1 MGKHERD
8 RERTCPGAEQGLVQV
23 RIERGELLVGRL
35 LRQIRVRPEALQRP
49 MLRGIGGHGIDD
61 IVLHPSAWLRIPCC
75 RFRDRAMPDFSVIP
89 SIEQLRQRPA
99 IRALEARFGAEATVG
114 ALRAAAAEARRALA
128 SGAGAEV
135 VGSIEQA
142 AATQLAAAF
151 RPSLAP
157 VINATGV
164 VIHTNLGRAPL
175 AAVAIE
181 RVADVARGYSSLE
194 YDVDR
199 GARGRRDVHAEGLI
213 CRLTGAEAAV
223 VVNNNAA
230 ATMIVLA
237 ALAAGREVIVSRGE
251 LVEIGGGFRVPDVM
265 AQ

>member
-1 MGKHERD
+1 
-8 RERTCPGAEQGLVQV
+8 
-23 RIERGELLVGRL
+23 
-35 LRQIRVRPEALQRP
+35 
-49 MLRGIGGHGIDD
+49 
-61 IVLHPSAWLRIPCC
+61 
-75 RFRDRAMPDFSVIP
+75 MPDFSVIP

-99 IRALEARFGAEATVG
+99 VRALEARFGAEATVG

-135 VGSIEQA
+135 VGGIEQA

-175 AAVAIE
+175 AAAAIE

-199 GARGRRDVHAEGLI
+199 GVRGRRDVHAEGLI

-265 AQ
+265 AQSGATLREVGTTNKTRGRRLRGRDQ